1 MESLRRERYSV
12 VGQLDFSLIS
22 LCNQHVFNSKFPL
35 INTIIICSSPCNYRP
50 DTVFALVP
58 HDWAT
63 ICCTFIIKQQLLFT
77 FGRHCC
83 KVPCIIIPRPS
94 GKEQGKVTL
103 TPNSGRCHHNCL
115 SLWFHSAALRFLPH
129 LNSLGSKTEKCSET
143 AVGWA
148 VLLFLL

>member
-1 MESLRRERYSV
+1 MM
-12 VGQLDFSLIS
+12 GQLDFSLIS
-22 LCNQHVFNSKFPL
+22 LCNQHIFNSKFPL
-35 INTIIICSSPCNYRP
+35 INTVIICSSSCNYRP

-58 HDWAT
+58 RHWAT
-63 ICCTFIIKQQLLFT
+63 ICCTFIIKQQLFFFFY

-83 KVPCIIIPRPS
+83 KVPRIIIPRPS

-115 SLWFHSAALRFLPH
+115 SLWFHSAALKFLPR
-129 LNSLGSKTEKCSET
+129 LNSLGSKTEKCSEAT
-143 AVGWA
+143 VGRA